1 VTLTWEASTLITYQA
16 NDVGINGLS
25 IMRPELLTGFEKSK
39 NMVRVKGVG
48 AVHKTKANV
57 LCFVDAEDVYKITY
71 VAQHSFTVC
80 LTDHNIVFYRKKNVC
95 CRFQC

>member
-1 VTLTWEASTLITYQA
+1 MANQA
-16 NDVGINGLS
+16 NIS